1 MPGEKINLTENEKM
15 LASESET
22 AETLNNFF
30 SNIIKKLNIPEFNSN
45 NSVIENIKDP
55 VFKTILEYK
64 NHPSILPI
72 QKYRKKKTF
81 RFEELT
87 FGEVETEILKLDKT
101 KASQKKQYSH

>member
-1 MPGEKINLTENEKM
+1 M

-45 NSVIENIKDP
+45 NSVNENIKDP

-72 QKYRKKKTF
+72 QKYSKKKTF
-81 RFEELT
+81 RLVKLSKALEKTIFPLELSRKILIYLQT
-87 FGEVETEILKLDKT
+87 F
-101 KASQKKQYSH
+101 